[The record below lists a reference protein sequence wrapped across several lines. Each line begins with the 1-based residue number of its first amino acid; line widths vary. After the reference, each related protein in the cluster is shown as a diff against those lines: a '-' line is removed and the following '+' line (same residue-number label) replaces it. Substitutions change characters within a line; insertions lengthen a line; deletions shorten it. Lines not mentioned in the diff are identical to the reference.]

1 MIIGK
6 ADRRITIERATYTV
20 NTYGERTATWATLTT
35 VWAELMK
42 VGGTAESIVAHQD
55 IAVQT
60 LRFKVR
66 SSTTSR
72 GIKADDRVLY
82 NSKTYDVIGIE
93 EVGRNAELVV
103 ICKTTA
109 T

>member
-6 ADRRITIERATYTV
+6 ADRRITIERATYTT
-20 NTYGERTATWATLTT
+20 NTYGERAATWATLTT

-42 VGGTAESIVAHQD
+42 VGGTAENIVAHQD

-72 GIKADDRVLY
+72 GIKADDRVSY
-82 NSKTYDVIGIE
+82 KSKLYDVIGIE
-93 EVGRNAELVV
+93 EVGRNAELVIV
-103 ICKTTA
+103 CKTT
-109 T
+109 TT